1 MRIILFTGKGGV
13 GKTCIAAATAVRT
26 AEEGYRTLV
35 MSTDQAHSLSDC
47 FEMKL
52 GGEITP
58 VAPGLDALEVDMAK
72 ESRRA
77 WGNLKE
83 YLRQII
89 AEKARG
95 GIAAEEALLFPGLA
109 ELSSLL
115 RILELCEEGGDPQS
129 GHVPQYDV
137 LIVDCAPTGETLS
150 LLRYPEQLAVLT
162 DKILP
167 MLRSIT
173 SAFGNLITRA
183 TSVPKPRDA
192 VFAELDV
199 LVKRLCALREIL
211 CDRKRTSLRIVMTP
225 EKIVIEEAA
234 RSYMWLSAFDF
245 GVDAVMINRIWP
257 DEALE
262 GDFAPWKDIQKEHLE
277 EIEARFP
284 NQKKFFLQL
293 QREEVRGMTMLR
305 LIAEALYGKESGG
318 ENDPARIF
326 CEEEAYTFRRDI
338 SDGSWCLLVRLPGA
352 EKEEIDIRKEEGD
365 LILTVRNETRR
376 MHLPD
381 QAARRR
387 LYDWETDGE
396 LLRIRFDTGTTH

>member
-26 AEEGYRTLV
+26 AQEGYRTLV

-58 VAPGLDALEVDMAK
+58 AAPGLDALEVDMAK

-95 GIAAEEALLFPGLA
+95 GLAAEEALLFPGLE

-115 RILELCEEGGDPQS
+115 RILELCEEDK
-129 GHVPQYDV
+129 YDV

-183 TSVPKPRDA
+183 TTVPKPRDA

-257 DEALE
+257 AEALE
-262 GDFAPWKDIQKEHLE
+262 GDFAPWKEIQKEHLSD
-277 EIEARFP
+277 IEARFP
-284 NQKKFFLQL
+284 DQKKFFLQL
-293 QREEVRGMTMLR
+293 QREEVRGMAMLR
-305 LIAEALYGKESGG
+305 LIAEALYGKESGSI
-318 ENDPARIF
+318 DPARIF
-326 CEEEAYTFRRDI
+326 CEEKAYTLERDI
-338 SDGSWCLLVRLPGA
+338 TDGSWYLLIRLPGA
-352 EKEEIDIRKEEGD
+352 EKEEIDVRKEEGD

-381 QAARRR
+381 QAARRC
-387 LYDWETDGE
+387 LANWETDGK
-396 LLRIRFDTGTTH
+396 LLRIRFETGTAH

>member
-13 GKTCIAAATAVRT
+13 GKTCLAAATAVRT

-47 FEMKL
+47 FETKL

-72 ESRRA
+72 ESMRA

-95 GIAAEEALLFPGLA
+95 GIAAEEALLFPGLE

-115 RILELCEEGGDPQS
+115 RILELCEEDK
-129 GHVPQYDV
+129 YDV

-192 VFAELDV
+192 VFAELDI
-199 LVKRLCALREIL
+199 LVKRLCALREVL

-245 GVDAVMINRIWP
+245 GVDAVMVNRIWP
-257 DEALE
+257 EEALK
-262 GDFAPWKDIQKEHLE
+262 GDFAPWKEIQEEHLAD
-277 EIEARFP
+277 IEKRFP
-284 NQKKFFLQL
+284 LQKKFFLQL
-293 QREEVRGMTMLR
+293 QREEVRGLAMLR
-305 LIAEALYGKESGG
+305 QIAEALYGKEPGG
-318 ENDPARIF
+318 DSDPVRIF
-326 CEEEAYTFRRDI
+326 CREEAYTLERDL
-338 SDGSWCLLVRLPGA
+338 SDGSWYLLVRLPGA
-352 EKEEIDIRKEEGD
+352 DKEEIDIRKEEGD

-381 QAARRR
+381 QAARRQ
-387 LYDWETDGE
+387 LSGWETDGSV
-396 LLRIRFDTGTTH
+396 LRIHFETGTPH

>member
-26 AEEGYRTLV
+26 AQEGYRTLV

-52 GGEITP
+52 GGEIKP
-58 VAPGLDALEVDMAK
+58 AAPGLDALEVDMAK

-95 GIAAEEALLFPGLA
+95 GIAAEEALLFPGLE

-115 RILELCEEGGDPQS
+115 RILELCEEDK
-129 GHVPQYDV
+129 YDV

-183 TSVPKPRDA
+183 TTVPKPRDA

-257 DEALE
+257 AEALE
-262 GDFAPWKDIQKEHLE
+262 GDFAPWKEIQKEHLSD
-277 EIEARFP
+277 IEARFP
-284 NQKKFFLQL
+284 DQKKFFLQL
-293 QREEVRGMTMLR
+293 QREEVRGMAMLR
-305 LIAEALYGKESGG
+305 LIAEALYGKESGSI
-318 ENDPARIF
+318 DPARIF
-326 CEEEAYTFRRDI
+326 CEEEAYTLERDI
-338 SDGSWCLLVRLPGA
+338 TDGSWYLLIRLPGA
-352 EKEEIDIRKEEGD
+352 EKEEIDVRKEEGD

-381 QAARRR
+381 QAARRC
-387 LYDWETDGE
+387 LANWETDGK
-396 LLRIRFDTGTTH
+396 LLRIRFETGTAH

>member
-89 AEKARG
+89 SEKARG
-95 GIAAEEALLFPGLA
+95 GIAAEEALLFPGLE

-129 GHVPQYDV
+129 GHVRQYDV

-150 LLRYPEQLAVLT
+150 LLRYPE
-162 DKILP
+162 P
-167 MLRSIT
+167 
-173 SAFGNLITRA
+173 RA

-305 LIAEALYGKESGG
+305 LSAEALYGKESGG
-318 ENDPARIF
+318 ESDPARIF

-352 EKEEIDIRKEEGD
+352 EKEEFQFYLIDGFIVSAN
-365 LILTVRNETRR
+365 VRAESVETLDYNFTCSDHNPVR
-376 MHLPD
+376 MVFTL
-381 QAARRR
+381 
-387 LYDWETDGE
+387 E
-396 LLRIRFDTGTTH
+396 

>member
-58 VAPGLDALEVDMAK
+58 AAPGLDALEVDMAK

-95 GIAAEEALLFPGLA
+95 GIAAEEALLFPGLE

-115 RILELCEEGGDPQS
+115 RILELCEEDK
-129 GHVPQYDV
+129 YDV

-183 TSVPKPRDA
+183 TTVPKPRDA
-192 VFAELDV
+192 DFAELDV
-199 LVKRLCALREIL
+199 VVKRLCALREIL

-257 DEALE
+257 AEALE
-262 GDFAPWKDIQKEHLE
+262 GDFAPWKEIQKEHLSD
-277 EIEARFP
+277 IEARFP
-284 NQKKFFLQL
+284 DQKKFFLQL
-293 QREEVRGMTMLR
+293 QREEVRGMAMLR
-305 LIAEALYGKESGG
+305 LIAEALYGKESGSI
-318 ENDPARIF
+318 DPARIF
-326 CEEEAYTFRRDI
+326 CEEKAYTLERDI
-338 SDGSWCLLVRLPGA
+338 TDGSWYLLIRLPGA
-352 EKEEIDIRKEEGD
+352 EKEEIDVRKEEGD

-381 QAARRR
+381 QAARRC
-387 LYDWETDGE
+387 LANWETDGK
-396 LLRIRFDTGTTH
+396 LLRIRFETGTAH

>member
-58 VAPGLDALEVDMAK
+58 AAPGLDALEVDMAK

-95 GIAAEEALLFPGLA
+95 GIAAEEALLFPGLE

-115 RILELCEEGGDPQS
+115 RILELCEEDK
-129 GHVPQYDV
+129 YDV

-183 TSVPKPRDA
+183 TTVPKPRDA

-257 DEALE
+257 AEALE
-262 GDFAPWKDIQKEHLE
+262 GDFAPWKEIQKEHLSD
-277 EIEARFP
+277 IEARFP
-284 NQKKFFLQL
+284 DQKKFFLQL
-293 QREEVRGMTMLR
+293 QREEVRGMAMLR
-305 LIAEALYGKESGG
+305 LIAEALYGKESGSI
-318 ENDPARIF
+318 DPARIF
-326 CEEEAYTFRRDI
+326 CEEKAYTLERDI
-338 SDGSWCLLVRLPGA
+338 TDGSWYLLIRLPGA
-352 EKEEIDIRKEEGD
+352 EKEEIDVRKEEGD

-381 QAARRR
+381 QAARRCHAN
-387 LYDWETDGE
+387 WETDGK
-396 LLRIRFDTGTTH
+396 LLRIRFETGTAH

>member
-58 VAPGLDALEVDMAK
+58 AAPGLDALEVDMAK

-95 GIAAEEALLFPGLA
+95 GIAAEEALLFPGLE

-115 RILELCEEGGDPQS
+115 RILELCEEDK
-129 GHVPQYDV
+129 YDV

-183 TSVPKPRDA
+183 TTVPKPRDA

-257 DEALE
+257 AEALE
-262 GDFAPWKDIQKEHLE
+262 GDFAPWKEIQKEHLSD
-277 EIEARFP
+277 IEARFP
-284 NQKKFFLQL
+284 DQKKFFLQL
-293 QREEVRGMTMLR
+293 QREEVRGMAMLR
-305 LIAEALYGKESGG
+305 LIAEALYGKESGSI
-318 ENDPARIF
+318 DPARIF
-326 CEEEAYTFRRDI
+326 CEEKAYTLERDI
-338 SDGSWCLLVRLPGA
+338 TDGSWYLLIRLPGA
-352 EKEEIDIRKEEGD
+352 EKEEIDVRKEEGD

-381 QAARRR
+381 QAARRC
-387 LYDWETDGE
+387 LANWETDGK
-396 LLRIRFDTGTTH
+396 LLRIRFETGTAH

>member
-95 GIAAEEALLFPGLA
+95 GIAAEEALLFPGLE

-115 RILELCEEGGDPQS
+115 RILELCEEGGD
-129 GHVPQYDV
+129 PQYDV

-192 VFAELDV
+192 VFAELD
-199 LVKRLCALREIL
+199 
-211 CDRKRTSLRIVMTP
+211 
-225 EKIVIEEAA
+225 
-234 RSYMWLSAFDF
+234 F
-245 GVDAVMINRIWP
+245 
-257 DEALE
+257 
-262 GDFAPWKDIQKEHLE
+262 
-277 EIEARFP
+277 
-284 NQKKFFLQL
+284 
-293 QREEVRGMTMLR
+293 
-305 LIAEALYGKESGG
+305 
-318 ENDPARIF
+318 
-326 CEEEAYTFRRDI
+326 
-338 SDGSWCLLVRLPGA
+338 
-352 EKEEIDIRKEEGD
+352 
-365 LILTVRNETRR
+365 
-376 MHLPD
+376 
-381 QAARRR
+381 
-387 LYDWETDGE
+387 
-396 LLRIRFDTGTTH
+396 